1 MIVTSVLVFLP
12 SAASEAVVGKRSHV
26 AIYGTDYP
34 TGDGTC
40 VRDYIHVEDLAR
52 AHLHALEYL
61 RADGA
66 PTVLNC
72 GYGRG
77 YSVREVLESV
87 QRVAGKLT
95 IREGPR
101 REGDPPVLIARA
113 ERIRSALGWTPQL
126 DDLDTIV
133 DSAVRWEQKL
143 YRAPW

>member
-1 MIVTSVLVFLP
+1 VVPLAFVTLMFMVMVSFGPMRVAAAESQSGLPAAGCTLP

-40 VRDYIHVEDLAR
+40 VR
-52 AHLHALEYL
+52 
-61 RADGA
+61 
-66 PTVLNC
+66 
-72 GYGRG
+72 
-77 YSVREVLESV
+77 EVLESV

-95 IREGPR
+95 IREEAR